1 MQASTKINTLRPIAL
16 LVLFISS
23 YIPLFCL
30 VIFRQITSNCNYL
43 NWGGW
48 SKSALI
54 ICCEKF
60 GLSILLGIIS
70 IVGLGGL
77 FFTFKRLRKNFPNGD
92 NVVVKSVQNRNSES
106 IGYIATYIIPFL
118 FQDFSN
124 LYDAVA
130 FIFLMCIIYRIYIN
144 SSMIAI
150 NPLLCCKYS
159 IYDISYEAF
168 GCERT
173 GLLITAE
180 KQLHE
185 NDMIKIYEIGYKL
198 FFSKEENKK

>member
-1 MQASTKINTLRPIAL
+1 MQASTKINTLRPVAL
-16 LVLFISS
+16 LVLFVSS
-23 YIPLFCL
+23 YIPLFFL
-30 VIFRQITSNCNYL
+30 VIFRQVTNNWNYL

-48 SKSALI
+48 SKHAI
-54 ICCEKF
+54 FVCCEKF

-70 IVGLGGL
+70 AVGLLGL
-77 FFTFKRLRKNFPNGD
+77 VFTFKRLQRNFPNGD
-92 NVVVKSVQNRNSES
+92 NVIVKSIQNRNSES

-118 FQDFSN
+118 FQNFSN
-124 LYDAVA
+124 LYDAAA
-130 FIFLMCIIYRIYIN
+130 FIFLMCIIYRIYIH

-173 GLLITAE
+173 GLLITDE
-180 KQLHE
+180 KQLQE
-185 NDMIKIYEIGYKL
+185 NDIIKIYEIGYKL